1 MPHGTKSFDELL
13 MWLGDRPYFF
23 WDRPSVA
30 DLAIFGQLSML
41 QSGPTPQAE
50 RLIAQRPKL
59 ADYFLRLDAAT
70 AEQGVGRRADA
81 TRGADVEATGRGA

>member
-1 MPHGTKSFDELL
+1 

-23 WDRPSVA
+23 SDRPSVA
-30 DLAIFGQLSML
+30 DLAIFGQLNML

-70 AEQGVGRRADA
+70 AEQGVGRRGDA
-81 TRGADVEATGRGA
+81 ARGADREATARGA